1 MDGWMSDAE
10 WERWVDGWVYRLSSG
25 WVGEWVSGVFGWMH
39 GRLGCERT
47 DGRTIRKINVRMD
60 WRIDRWPTQ
69 SVAHRILPVLP
80 QILTMA
86 FSIVLFQ
93 VSVMGE
99 LIPHSYFLVEELI
112 QNKKEELKLSKKL
125 PIIHR
130 ADFEAL
136 VSDTVRRDSDD
147 VEDPNDI
154 KDVTNFLN
162 ERGRWISLIP

>member
-1 MDGWMSDAE
+1 
-10 WERWVDGWVYRLSSG
+10 
-25 WVGEWVSGVFGWMH
+25 
-39 GRLGCERT
+39 
-47 DGRTIRKINVRMD
+47 
-60 WRIDRWPTQ
+60 
-69 SVAHRILPVLP
+69 
-80 QILTMA
+80 
-86 FSIVLFQ
+86 
-93 VSVMGE
+93 MGE

-162 ERGRWISLIP
+162 ERGR